1 MTLQHKHAHKMVKSI
16 MRWFWIIDAPITQ
29 TLKFIFERY
38 LGNYNKKH
46 ILKQDISPT
55 CNLRTFHKND
65 TCLHLRHM
73 LH

>member
-38 LGNYNKKH
+38 LGNYNKKAHPQTRH
-46 ILKQDISPT
+46 IP
-55 CNLRTFHKND
+55 N
-65 TCLHLRHM
+65 M
-73 LH
+73 